1 MFKRFTDSM
10 RWLHTWSGLFF
21 GWLLFAVFLT
31 GTLAFFQFEITRW
44 MQPELSQPAHS
55 STAVAQAQ
63 KYLTKHAPHSPRWSI
78 SVPTSRESITTL
90 FWRPTDT
97 SGRRFQRATLDGTG
111 NEVTVRDTRGGNFLY
126 RFHFDLH
133 YMPVFWA
140 RWLVGI
146 AAMFMLVAIVTGV
159 VIHKK
164 IFKDFFTFK
173 LGSSMRSWLDAHT
186 LSSVLALPFHFMIT
200 YTGLVTLML
209 MYFVW
214 AINLSH
220 GDRNQFFN
228 SVNAG
233 VSPPQAAG
241 ISAPIVDLQAIFDD
255 ARQRVNGAEFSFISV
270 INPGDKNGVIELTEA
285 PTRSLISSYQKLVY
299 STATGELLSNAPVT
313 SVAEQTRRTMIN
325 LHAGRF
331 SDWPLRWLYFIS
343 GLVGTVMVATGLVL
357 WFKKRAKQ
365 HQHAGHKLVQA
376 LNFGAI
382 MGLPFGITC
391 YFMANRLLGTNLEN
405 RAEVEIHLFFC
416 GWALMFIFGLC
427 RQASMQWRDGAFIT
441 ATSFGL
447 LPLVSLITV
456 NKHIGTYTLP
466 ADTSMLSIDIA
477 LIVSS
482 LFFYLISGKLHQK
495 HKQTAGLKHAVA

>member
-10 RWLHTWSGLFF
+10 RWLHTWAGLVL

-44 MQPELSQPAHS
+44 MQPELSHPANS
-55 STAVAQAQ
+55 ATAIGQAQA
-63 KYLTKHAPHSPRWSI
+63 YLTKHASDSPRWSI
-78 SVPTSRESITTL
+78 GVPTSRESVTTL
-90 FWRPTDT
+90 FWRPADN

-111 NEVTVRDTRGGNFLY
+111 NEVSIRDTRGGNFLY

-133 YMPVFWA
+133 YMPVLWA

-146 AAMFMLVAIVTGV
+146 AAMCMLVAIVTGV

-173 LGSSMRSWLDAHT
+173 PGSGMRSWLDAHT

-209 MYFVW
+209 MYFIW

-220 GDRNQFFN
+220 GDRNQLFN
-228 SVNAG
+228 SINAG
-233 VSPPQAAG
+233 ISPPEAAG
-241 ISAPIVDLQAIFDD
+241 ISAPLVDLQAIFDD
-255 ARQRVNGAEFSFISV
+255 ARHRAHGAEFSFISV
-270 INPGDKNGVIELTEA
+270 INPGDKNGVMELTEA

-299 STATGELLSNAPVT
+299 STATGELLSDEPVT
-313 SVAEQTRRTMIN
+313 SAAEQTRRTMIN

-357 WFKKRAKQ
+357 WSKKRAKQ
-365 HQHAGHKLVQA
+365 YQHAGHKLVHA

-382 MGLPFGITC
+382 MGLPFAIGC
-391 YFMANRLLGTNLEN
+391 YFVANRLLATTMDN
-405 RAEVEIHLFFC
+405 RAEMEIDLFFA
-416 GWALMFIFGLC
+416 GWLLMFVFGVV
-427 RQASMQWRDGAFIT
+427 RNPSAHWRDGALLT
-441 ATSFGL
+441 ATMYLL
-447 LPLVSLITV
+447 LPVFSVLSVG
-456 NKHIGTYTLP
+456 KHIGNYRLP
-466 ADTSMLSIDIA
+466 DDSPLLYMDIV
-477 LIVSS
+477 LI
-482 LFFYLISGKLHQK
+482 ISGLLFYAMAWQQGKKHQRY
-495 HKQTAGLKHAVA
+495 QMERQPA